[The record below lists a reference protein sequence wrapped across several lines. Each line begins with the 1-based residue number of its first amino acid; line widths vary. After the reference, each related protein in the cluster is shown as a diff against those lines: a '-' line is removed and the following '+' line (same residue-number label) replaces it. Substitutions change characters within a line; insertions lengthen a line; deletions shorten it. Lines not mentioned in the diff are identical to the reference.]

1 MSLNAFALI
10 ILAGLIHACWNIA
23 AKKAGG
29 DSRFA
34 FFTSVLMMF
43 FWAPLGWWLGRDA
56 VPLWGAVE
64 WGFVVASGVLHVVY
78 YVILLR
84 GYRKADLT
92 VVYPLARG
100 SGPLLSSLVAIT
112 LLGEQIS
119 ALGALGIAGV
129 VGGVFLIA
137 GGPGLLR
144 AAHDPAALLR
154 GYRKA
159 DLTVVYPLARGSGPL
174 LSSLVAIT
182 LLGEQIS
189 ALGALGIAGVVGGVF
204 LIAGGPGLLRAAHDP
219 AARQRVHKGIAY
231 GLLTGAFI
239 ASYTVVD
246 GYAVKVLLMSPI
258 LIDYMGN
265 FVRVGLLAPVV
276 LRDLPTARTLWLAQW
291 RFALL
296 VAVVSPVAYVLVLYA
311 MQQAPLSH
319 VAPAREVS
327 MLFAALIGGH
337 LLGEGDR
344 LARVCGAVCIAAGV
358 TALALG

>member
-1 MSLNAFALI
+1 MPLSALALI
-10 ILAGLIHACWNIA
+10 ILAGLIHASWNIA

-29 DSRFA
+29 DARFA
-34 FFTSVLMMF
+34 FFTSMVMMLI
-43 FWAPLGWWLGRDA
+43 WAPVGLWAGWGVLPG
-56 VPLWGAVE
+56 WGWAE
-64 WGFVVASGVLHVVY
+64 WTVVTVSGVLHVLY
-78 YVILLR
+78 YVVLLR

-119 ALGALGIAGV
+119 AMGVAGIAGV

-144 AAHDPAALLR
+144 AAHDPAQR
-154 GYRKA
+154 R
-159 DLTVVYPLARGSGPL
+159 
-174 LSSLVAIT
+174 
-182 LLGEQIS
+182 
-189 ALGALGIAGVVGGVF
+189 
-204 LIAGGPGLLRAAHDP
+204 
-219 AARQRVHKGIAY
+219 RVHKGMAY

-246 GYAVKVLLMSPI
+246 GYGVRFLLMSPI
-258 LIDYMGN
+258 LVDYLGN
-265 FVRVGLLAPVV
+265 FVRVALLAPAV
-276 LRDLPTARTLWLAQW
+276 LRDRPAAATLWRQQW
-291 RFALL
+291 KYALM
-296 VAVVSPVAYVLVLYA
+296 VGAISPVSYVLVLYA
-311 MQQAPLSH
+311 MQVAPLSH

-344 LARVCGAVCIAAGV
+344 LQRLLGAVLIAAGV
-358 TALALG
+358 MALALG

>member
-1 MSLNAFALI
+1 MTLTAFALI
-10 ILAGLIHACWNIA
+10 LLAGLIHACWNIA

-29 DSRFA
+29 DARFA
-34 FFTSVLMMF
+34 FFTAVLMML
-43 FWAPLGWWLGRDA
+43 FWAPLGWWVGRDV
-56 VPLWGAVE
+56 VPLWGLQE
-64 WGFVVASGVLHVVY
+64 WAFVVASGVLHVFY

-100 SGPLLSSLVAIT
+100 SGPLLSSLVAIA
-112 LLGEQIS
+112 LLGEQIT
-119 ALGALGIAGV
+119 ALGLLGIAGV

-144 AAHDPAALLR
+144 ASHDPQ
-154 GYRKA
+154 
-159 DLTVVYPLARGSGPL
+159 AR
-174 LSSLVAIT
+174 A
-182 LLGEQIS
+182 
-189 ALGALGIAGVVGGVF
+189 
-204 LIAGGPGLLRAAHDP
+204 
-219 AARQRVHKGIAY
+219 RVHLGLAY
-231 GLLTGAFI
+231 GVLTGVFI
-239 ASYTVVD
+239 ASYTLVD
-246 GYAVKVLLMSPI
+246 GYAVKVVLMSPI

-265 FVRVGLLAPVV
+265 FVRVALLAPAV
-276 LRDLPTARTLWLAQW
+276 LRDLPTAAVLWRAQW

-344 LARVCGAVCIAAGV
+344 AARVLGALCIAAGV
-358 TALALG
+358 AALALG